1 MNHLKY
7 EEWLLSDEPL
17 TAEQK
22 LDLQGHLATCEACS
36 RLAAAWNQVEVRLK
50 AAPMLR
56 PQPGF
61 AARWQTHLV
70 EARQKKHRR
79 QNLMILLFSVGGA
92 AALLTILAILALP
105 LLRSPLP
112 LLVRTA
118 YQVTHVVSLAD
129 TVFDTAG
136 ALSRTVLD
144 IFPASLLVGIFT
156 ALCALCVLWIV
167 AVHQLTS
174 QRRVIE

>member
-17 TAEQK
+17 TPGQK
-22 LDLQGHLATCEACS
+22 QDLQEHLATCEACS
-36 RLAAAWNQVEVRLK
+36 RLAAAWNQVETRLR
-50 AAPMLR
+50 ATPVLG
-56 PQPGF
+56 PEPGF
-61 AARWQTHLV
+61 AARWQTRLV

-79 QNLMILLFSVGGA
+79 QNLLILLFCVGGA
-92 AALLTILAILALP
+92 AVLLTILGILALP

-112 LLVRTA
+112 MLVSTA

-129 TVFDTAG
+129 TLLETAG
-136 ALSRTVLD
+136 ALSRTVFD
-144 IFPASLLVGIFT
+144 VFPTSLLIGIFT

-167 AVHQLTS
+167 TVRQLTS
-174 QRRVIE
+174 QKKVIE

>member
-1 MNHLKY
+1 MNHLRY

-17 TAEQK
+17 TPLEKQA
-22 LDLQGHLATCEACS
+22 LQEHLATCESCS
-36 RLAAAWNQVEVRLK
+36 RLAAAWDQVEVWLK
-50 AAPMLR
+50 TAPTLG
-56 PQPGF
+56 PEPGF
-61 AARWQTHLV
+61 AARWQTRLA

-79 QNLMILLFSVGGA
+79 QNLLILLFSVGGA
-92 AALLTILAILALP
+92 AALLTILGILGLP

-129 TVFDTAG
+129 TLFETAG
-136 ALSRTVLD
+136 TLSRAVLD
-144 IFPASLLVGIFT
+144 VFPTSLLLGIFT

-167 AVHQLTS
+167 AVRQLTS
-174 QRRVIE
+174 QGRVIE